1 MSKSVSIKKSIP
13 VSETGSKAVFKIR
26 NAILSTVVISLMSS
40 VAWADSSVQKLS
52 LQQAI
57 EKTAQYQQSQGVWQ
71 TQQKI
76 NDANIVML
84 KNGLN
89 KRHIKV
95 ISQHKNNLEKFM
107 TNSPFHKS

>member
-26 NAILSTVVISLMSS
+26 NSILSTVVISLMSS
-40 VAWADSSVQKLS
+40 VAWADASVQKLS

-76 NDANIVML
+76 NDANIKQSKL
-84 KNGLN
+84 WINPELSIEQTWLWLRRR
-89 KRHIKV
+89 KRAFDWTF
-95 ISQHKNNLEKFM
+95 SA
-107 TNSPFHKS
+107 T